1 MTFSVIPTG
10 QDSSVARTPDRLPG
24 ALLRALSVA
33 RSWVDSA
40 PAAFSNDDEVLEA
53 GGIFFGLASA
63 CANCTEPSQL
73 EEAETLATQVQEK
86 IHQTMSA
93 SLPGILLVDAC
104 HQANLSKLEIEVFLL
119 LTLGTFGLLGERG
132 WITDLEDTQNFLRQ
146 FGVSPL
152 NVARAL
158 SPGSRLVTSGLIQL
172 TEVESPLQ
180 SRLAIP
186 IDLVLRLWHQGEA
199 VPWRF
204 RDLEDA
210 CDQLRRLIF
219 AARRQ
224 MKRLEEDEALPADR
238 PDRGRMPFAIR
249 RLMSS
254 FRAGLSVHP
263 DWPLTQAIQSLEG
276 EDAFI
281 LLLLIG
287 RDAGHLPPDHR
298 LFRGHGLSASFAEG
312 PRQTRK
318 NLARLTRNGVLRS
331 KGWIRICGGVPPGGL
346 TEDEALLLE
355 AEFELSSS
363 GRSALGV
370 KRRWTSRTGRLR
382 QPNLT
387 MARLVL
393 EDEARTLI
401 DPVIEHAK
409 NPRDILENWG
419 VRSTIPYGNGTTLL
433 FTGPPG
439 VGKTATA
446 EAIAGELGLPIL
458 VVDASAVQS
467 CWSGETEKNIVRTFR
482 EAADEDA
489 VLFWDEADSF
499 FFNRDAAT
507 KPWEVREV
515 NVLLQE
521 IEAYPGVCILATNR
535 EPALDPA
542 LQRRICQRVAF
553 RRPTSEMSSRI
564 WRLLMPEKMP
574 LDRPIDYERLGRL
587 ALTGGEIK
595 NALFRAARTVRA
607 KGKTARVSLADL
619 LEAAMIE
626 TGLGK
631 EEPIGFSNFS
641 SSG

>member
-1 MTFSVIPTG
+1 
-10 QDSSVARTPDRLPG
+10 
-24 ALLRALSVA
+24 
-33 RSWVDSA
+33 
-40 PAAFSNDDEVLEA
+40 
-53 GGIFFGLASA
+53 
-63 CANCTEPSQL
+63 
-73 EEAETLATQVQEK
+73 
-86 IHQTMSA
+86 
-93 SLPGILLVDAC
+93 
-104 HQANLSKLEIEVFLL
+104 
-119 LTLGTFGLLGERG
+119 
-132 WITDLEDTQNFLRQ
+132 
-146 FGVSPL
+146 
-152 NVARAL
+152 
-158 SPGSRLVTSGLIQL
+158 
-172 TEVESPLQ
+172 
-180 SRLAIP
+180 
-186 IDLVLRLWHQGEA
+186 
-199 VPWRF
+199 
-204 RDLEDA
+204 
-210 CDQLRRLIF
+210 
-219 AARRQ
+219 
-224 MKRLEEDEALPADR
+224 
-238 PDRGRMPFAIR
+238 
-249 RLMSS
+249 
-254 FRAGLSVHP
+254 
-263 DWPLTQAIQSLEG
+263 
-276 EDAFI
+276 
-281 LLLLIG
+281 
-287 RDAGHLPPDHR
+287 
-298 LFRGHGLSASFAEG
+298 
-312 PRQTRK
+312 
-318 NLARLTRNGVLRS
+318 
-331 KGWIRICGGVPPGGL
+331 
-346 TEDEALLLE
+346 
-355 AEFELSSS
+355 
-363 GRSALGV
+363 
-370 KRRWTSRTGRLR
+370 
-382 QPNLT
+382 

-607 KGKTARVSLADL
+607 KGKTARVSLTDL